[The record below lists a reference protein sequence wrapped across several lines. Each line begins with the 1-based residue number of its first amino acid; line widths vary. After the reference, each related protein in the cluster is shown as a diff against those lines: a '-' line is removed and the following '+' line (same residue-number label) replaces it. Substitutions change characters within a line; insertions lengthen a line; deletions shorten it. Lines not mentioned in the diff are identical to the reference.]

1 MPGSLWRLLKKLKA
15 YFKKKERHCYLS
27 LDFTQSPF
35 ILQLQYLLSYS
46 FSPLPLRLLAS
57 SISSS
62 FSSSAAK
69 GLAAACV
76 SLPYQSRARRD
87 VQPPPAS
94 QPTLFSYPT
103 FAPACLPLQITP
115 PGMSFTTL
123 PSAPTQQESLHS
135 GKCTT
140 RSIRLEESCRV
151 DDGRAVTVAVMP
163 RSDYR
168 SLLLAHRS
176 YQSEGLSLVR
186 ARQAV
191 TQRAHLLILLL
202 LVSRVPRYLLL
213 PG

>member
-35 ILQLQYLLSYS
+35 ILQLQYLPSYS
-46 FSPLPLRLLAS
+46 FSPLPLRLQHLVLFQQ
-57 SISSS
+57 
-62 FSSSAAK
+62 FSSK
-69 GLAAACV
+69 GISCRLCLAALSVTGKEGCA
-76 SLPYQSRARRD
+76 A
-87 VQPPPAS
+87 PPAS

-103 FAPACLPLQITP
+103 FAPVCLPLQITP

-168 SLLLAHRS
+168 SLLLARRS